1 MDLHKSRYADCPV
14 LDAQPTPPHPHLSIA
29 VRKAPARA
37 PAFAADPTA
46 TSSSTAATG
55 VVLVILLAVLGV
67 TIVRIGQLTWRWHL
81 FLGLLLIGPVG
92 LKMATTGYRFVRY
105 YTRNPAYLRKGP
117 PETWLRLLAPA
128 VVVTTIVVFASGVLL
143 LIDGPADRSS
153 LVLIHKVSFILWGVV
168 TGLHVL
174 GHLPGMP
181 ASLRASSLDGTS
193 ISGRQAGGI
202 GRALALVGVILGGLV
217 LAIVLIPDFSAWT
230 SGTSIFHH
238 HHHG

>member
-1 MDLHKSRYADCPV
+1 MSADATTPASQHRSAQDARPRSRFRGGPDGNEQ
-14 LDAQPTPPHPHLSIA
+14 L
-29 VRKAPARA
+29 
-37 PAFAADPTA
+37 
-46 TSSSTAATG
+46 TAATG

-67 TIVRIGQLTWRWHL
+67 TIVRIGQLTWLHL
-81 FLGLLLIGPVG
+81 FLGLVLIGPVG

-128 VVVTTIVVFASGVLL
+128 VVVTTIGVFASGVLL
-143 LIDGPADRSS
+143 LIDGPADRGS

-181 ASLRASSLDGTS
+181 AALRASSLDGTS

-202 GRALALVGVILGGLV
+202 GRGLALVGVIVGGLV

-230 SGTSIFHH
+230 SNTSIFHH

>member
-1 MDLHKSRYADCPV
+1 MSADATTPESQPGRAQ
-14 LDAQPTPPHPHLSIA
+14 DARPRIRFRGGPDGNEQL
-29 VRKAPARA
+29 
-37 PAFAADPTA
+37 
-46 TSSSTAATG
+46 TAATG

-67 TIVRIGQLTWRWHL
+67 TIVRIGQLTWLHL

-105 YTRNPAYLRKGP
+105 YTRNPAYLLKGP

-128 VVVTTIVVFASGVLL
+128 VVVTTIGVFASGVLL
-143 LIDGPADRSS
+143 LIDGPADRGS
-153 LVLIHKVSFILWGVV
+153 LVLIHKVSFILWGVA

-202 GRALALVGVILGGLV
+202 GRALALVGVIVGGLV

-230 SGTSIFHH
+230 SNTSVFHH